1 MAILKRLEPA
11 TSNETNYCYLENI
24 ADPDITGWGVVAS
37 FVASV
42 TLTIFTIAW
51 VYARGKL
58 PAHRYNSVD
67 VQFLSTFF
75 WRSHLVIR
83 RRLSSSTETPP
94 RAPPDPS
101 AHPRLS
107 RQNAAVR
114 REKKLKAYER
124 LILAV
129 SDQQLI
135 TGFALLVSTNVI
147 CASKELSRTWS
158 VYSYQIA
165 TSSAFFAALTHL
177 SCVTVLRDYFLVH
190 KALRGLRFGSMG
202 VILIILIANLAI
214 GQSDI
219 KDADKSRSSADDIG
233 RPQDRL
239 LSQPPDQTTNI
250 ELSDGVQQPEQNDS
264 ERLML
269 QTHTLSRGTEVL
281 HPVDSTT
288 RILELQY
295 SRIVR

>member
-11 TSNETNYCYLENI
+11 TSNETNDCYLENI

-42 TLTIFTIAW
+42 TLTIVTIAW

-75 WRSHLVIR
+75 WRGHLVIR
-83 RRLSSSTETPP
+83 RLPSSTETPP

-107 RQNAAVR
+107 RQNTAVR

-177 SCVTVLRDYFLVH
+177 SCVTVLRDYFLGH

-202 VILIILIANLAI
+202 VILVILIANLAI
-214 GQSDI
+214 GQS
-219 KDADKSRSSADDIG
+219 G
-233 RPQDRL
+233 TFLQDSHVSVAYNHLYHAHRWI
-239 LSQPPDQTTNI
+239 LS
-250 ELSDGVQQPEQNDS
+250 E
-264 ERLML
+264 M
-269 QTHTLSRGTEVL
+269 
-281 HPVDSTT
+281 
-288 RILELQY
+288 
-295 SRIVR
+295 